1 MTLYDFAYFIIFY
14 FIWLISFHVYFF
26 AFLDFVSWHLIALMN
41 CISHDFIS
49 FHFFP
54 SFIFPSCFLNFILL
68 AVLNFVPLIWFRYI
82 CYDATTGQVNRKMWS
97 ATASPQSVLKNEQ
110 TFLIAS
116 IGRDGKELYLQPFA
130 SRVSDLPCLSVA
142 RRLRGQY
149 NKLSM
154 PRQKPGSLLSL
165 LVGVKMPQGGGVVVV
180 VVVFGGGGWRWCGG
194 GVGGC

>member
-97 ATASPQSVLKNEQ
+97 ATASPQSVLKKKNKL
-110 TFLIAS
+110 FLNSFNRPRWEGTLFTAVCLK
-116 IGRDGKELYLQPFA
+116 GQWP
-130 SRVSDLPCLSVA
+130 PLSV
-142 RRLRGQY
+142 G
-149 NKLSM
+149 
-154 PRQKPGSLLSL
+154 RQA
-165 LVGVKMPQGGGVVVV
+165 PQGPVQQAVYAAPKTWFVAV
-180 VVVFGGGGWRWCGG
+180 ASCGG
-194 GVGGC
+194 